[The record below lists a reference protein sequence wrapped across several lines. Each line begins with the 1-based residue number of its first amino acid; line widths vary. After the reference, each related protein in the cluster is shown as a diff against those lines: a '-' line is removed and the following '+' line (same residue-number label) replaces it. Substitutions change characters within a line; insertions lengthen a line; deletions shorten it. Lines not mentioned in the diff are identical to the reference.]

1 VLAYNTE
8 HFGDNVPQNWAD
20 FWDVDNFP
28 GARSLRNNPVATLEI
43 ALLADGVDKDELYPL
58 DVDRAFAKMEEIKPH
73 IDVWWTSG
81 AQSAQLLADGEVDM
95 ISMWNGRIDAL
106 LDEGMPVDFTFNEG
120 LAALDCLAIP
130 RGAPNKDLAMQAL
143 AVMLAPEQQANIPQY
158 INYGPTTSLAFD
170 LGVITEEQMKM
181 SPSAPDNLAMQA
193 ITDADWWAENRA
205 AVQERWDAF
214 ITQ

>member
-1 VLAYNTE
+1 
-8 HFGDNVPQNWAD
+8 
-20 FWDVDNFP
+20 
-28 GARSLRNNPVATLEI
+28 
-43 ALLADGVDKDELYPL
+43 
-58 DVDRAFAKMEEIKPH
+58 ME
-73 IDVWWTSG
+73 
-81 AQSAQLLADGEVDM
+81 
-95 ISMWNGRIDAL
+95 
-106 LDEGMPVDFTFNEG
+106 
-120 LAALDCLAIP
+120 
-130 RGAPNKDLAMQAL
+130 AL
-143 AVMLAPEQQANIPQY
+143 AVMLAPEQQANIPTY